1 MTAAAWPEPPPGFE
15 REVSDR
21 TALFA
26 RDGALAPFRAAGLGE
41 PEAWRRRLRG
51 ARAEGSGRG
60 EVVREEIAGVGRVVL
75 KALRRGG
82 MLAPLRPDT
91 FRDARR
97 AIGNLALP
105 DLARALG
112 IPTPPAAALLL
123 ERAGRGRLRAFLA
136 IAEIPRAVDLRAR
149 WGTGRAAP
157 GEAAC
162 VVALVRAMHD
172 VGLRHRDLNVGNLLL
187 RDGDGGAPEAFV
199 VDLDGAA
206 LDPGAV
212 PFRVRVASLR
222 RLERSYVKVFG
233 ARDPIG
239 PNGRDRLWALYS
251 GSDEALASRLRRVR
265 WTGRIAVA
273 WHRLGWRVFGSTTVR
288 TGR

>member
-1 MTAAAWPEPPPGFE
+1 MTAGAWPDPPPGFE
-15 REVSDR
+15 REVSED

-26 RDGALAPFRAAGLGE
+26 RAELLAAFREAGLGE
-41 PEAWRRRLRG
+41 AEGWRRRLR
-51 ARAEGSGRG
+51 ASRADGSGRAKIA
-60 EVVREEIAGVGRVVL
+60 REAIAGAGRVVL

-82 MLAPLRPDT
+82 LLAPLWPDT

-97 AIGNLALP
+97 PVGNLGLP
-105 DLARALG
+105 DLARARG
-112 IPTPPAAALLL
+112 IPTPRAAALLL

-136 IAEIPRAVDLRAR
+136 VEEIPRAVDLRAR
-149 WGTGRAAP
+149 WMTGRAGP
-157 GEAAC
+157 GEAAS

-172 VGLRHRDLNVGNLLL
+172 AGLRHHDLNVGNLLL

-199 VDLDGAA
+199 VDLDGASI
-206 LDPGAV
+206 DRGPV

-233 ARDPIG
+233 AGDPIG
-239 PNGRDRLWALYS
+239 PNGRDRLWALYA
-251 GSDEALASRLRRVR
+251 GGDEALGSRLRGAR

-273 WHRLGWRVFGSTTVR
+273 WHRLGWRIFGSSKAE
-288 TGR
+288 TGQ